1 MPDVVIIGGGQAG
14 LSASV
19 CLAQQDIDH
28 VVLEK
33 DDVGASWRHQ
43 RWDSFCLV
51 TPNWTVRLPGQ
62 HYNGPDPNGFMSG
75 QAYIDSLVRYAK
87 DFKIPLRRPVEV
99 TRASPTSAGWEL
111 ETIAG
116 PVNGRALII
125 ATSNYQT
132 PTLPPFASGLSSNI
146 LSMSAAEYR
155 SAGQLPPGRVL
166 VVGSAQ
172 SGSQIVE
179 DLQIARRDVI
189 LSVSRAGRVPRR
201 YRGRDAIDWMNQIGF
216 LDRPAT
222 VLDDPRKRFGGE
234 PHMTG
239 RNGGHTISLQNFHAQ
254 GVRLVGRVD
263 GVEGTVLH
271 LKSDLRENIH
281 AADQF
286 SATFCSDVD
295 AFIEQTGLNA
305 PLDEDEPSHAPVASL
320 DRYEEPT
327 RLDLADEDVSTVI
340 WATGF
345 SFDYSWINAD
355 VFDPFGYPITMRG
368 ETEVPGLYFLGLNYL
383 HNRKSGIIYGVGEDA
398 KHVAVRI
405 RRFLGGSGVLASTSG
420 SPIRSSPVEN
430 SNSR

>member
-1 MPDVVIIGGGQAG
+1 
-14 LSASV
+14 
-19 CLAQQDIDH
+19 
-28 VVLEK
+28 
-33 DDVGASWRHQ
+33 
-43 RWDSFCLV
+43 
-51 TPNWTVRLPGQ
+51 
-62 HYNGPDPNGFMSG
+62 
-75 QAYIDSLVRYAK
+75 
-87 DFKIPLRRPVEV
+87 
-99 TRASPTSAGWEL
+99 
-111 ETIAG
+111 
-116 PVNGRALII
+116 
-125 ATSNYQT
+125 
-132 PTLPPFASGLSSNI
+132 
-146 LSMSAAEYR
+146 
-155 SAGQLPPGRVL
+155 
-166 VVGSAQ
+166 
-172 SGSQIVE
+172 
-179 DLQIARRDVI
+179 
-189 LSVSRAGRVPRR
+189 
-201 YRGRDAIDWMNQIGF
+201 MNQIGF

-222 VLDDPRKRFGGE
+222 VLDDPRKRFGGA

-305 PLDEDEPSHAPVASL
+305 PLDEDEPSHAPVTSL

-327 RLDLADEDVSTVI
+327 RLDLVDEDVSTVI

-398 KHVAVRI
+398 KHVVVRI
-405 RRFLGGSGVLASTSG
+405 RRFMEGSGV
-420 SPIRSSPVEN
+420 
-430 SNSR
+430 